1 VVTDRLSPPTAS
13 KEICMPIEESF
24 VPSETPG
31 ALRPE
36 YRVEGDAWTASYP
49 TRGEAEK
56 REAELSAAF
65 RAAVLDVYP
74 TPTRED

>member
-1 VVTDRLSPPTAS
+1 MAID
-13 KEICMPIEESF
+13 ESF

-31 ALRPE
+31 RLRPE
-36 YRVEGDAWTASYP
+36 YRVKGDSPWQSYP
-49 TRGEAEK
+49 TRGAAKE

-65 RAAVLDVYP
+65 LAAVLDVYP

>member
-1 VVTDRLSPPTAS
+1 MA
-13 KEICMPIEESF
+13 IEESF

-31 ALRPE
+31 RLRPE
-36 YRVEGDAWTASYP
+36 YRVEGDSPWRSYP
-49 TRGEAEK
+49 TREAAEK